1 MNDHVCVDDDSSH
14 GCMIWAIPLG
24 SLWFKVRC
32 WRMAV
37 TPLTD
42 SHSLSSIYEVRP
54 FNFRQAN
61 LENTSSS
68 VFFWI
73 YRPLQRNLPLSS
85 FSFALPSLI
94 RLFLFPLNFWAT
106 FEIHGNPNIQSNI
119 ANIVATVSFLMIAS
133 DYCIINPS
141 SFIHPLYNWA
151 VI

>member
-24 SLWFKVRC
+24 SLWFKVLLKNGSYT
-32 WRMAV
+32 A
-37 TPLTD
+37 
-42 SHSLSSIYEVRP
+42 YGQP
-54 FNFRQAN
+54 FIVINLRSEAIQAN